1 MNEQLISQ
9 LENAITY
16 IVYKHFNPDFNLD
29 NKWDTTYMQV
39 DIFDSTPCISIFDGI
54 SIFDEDVE
62 YRVMWTT
69 VPDCVSI
76 LPRYKSHILFGYN
89 TSKIPVEEIVKD
101 VKRVVNNIINY
112 LSTHKQ

>member
-9 LENAITY
+9 LENAITD
-16 IVYKHFNPDFNLD
+16 IEYKHFNPDFNLD

-39 DIFDSTPCISIFDGI
+39 DIFDSTHCI

-101 VKRVVNNIINY
+101 VKRVVDNINNY